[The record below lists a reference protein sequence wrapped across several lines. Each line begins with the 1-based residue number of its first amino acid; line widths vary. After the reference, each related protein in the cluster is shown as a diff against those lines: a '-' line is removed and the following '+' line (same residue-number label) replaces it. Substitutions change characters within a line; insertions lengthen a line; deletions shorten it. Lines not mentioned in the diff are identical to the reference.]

1 MISSLP
7 IVVITTTKLA
17 ARPVAN
23 PPAMPIDCRTTDSQ
37 AGQQLN
43 LPCLSRSVPDP
54 RGLPRQNSASRPLR
68 GCRQNSLASTPW
80 QLSP

>member
-7 IVVITTTKLA
+7 IFVITATELA
-17 ARPVAN
+17 ARAVAN
-23 PPAMPIDCRTTDSQ
+23 RPAVPIDGRNTDSQ
-37 AGQQLN
+37 ARQQLN
-43 LPCLSRSVPDP
+43 LTCFSRAVPDP
-54 RGLPRQNSASRPLR
+54 RGLARQNSALQQLH

>member
-7 IVVITTTKLA
+7 IVVITATELA

-23 PPAMPIDCRTTDSQ
+23 RPAMPTHCRTTDSQ

-43 LPCLSRSVPDP
+43 LICFSRSVPDP
-54 RGLPRQNSASRPLR
+54 RGLLRQNSASPQLR

>member
-7 IVVITTTKLA
+7 IFVITATKLA

-23 PPAMPIDCRTTDSQ
+23 RPAMPIDCRTTDSQ

-43 LPCLSRSVPDP
+43 LTCFSRSVPDP
-54 RGLPRQNSASRPLR
+54 RGLPRQNSVSQQLR
-68 GCRQNSLASTPW
+68 DCRQSSLASTPW

>member
-7 IVVITTTKLA
+7 IFIITATELA

-23 PPAMPIDCRTTDSQ
+23 RPALPIDCRNAGAQ

-43 LPCLSRSVPDP
+43 LTCVSRSVPDP
-54 RGLPRQNSASRPLR
+54 RGLPRPNSVSQQLC
-68 GCRQNSLASTPW
+68 GCRQSRLPSTPW

>member
-7 IVVITTTKLA
+7 IFIITATELA

-23 PPAMPIDCRTTDSQ
+23 QPAMPIDCRNTDSQ

-43 LPCLSRSVPDP
+43 LTCVSRSVPDP
-54 RGLPRQNSASRPLR
+54 RGLPRQNSQLR
-68 GCRQNSLASTPW
+68 ACRQSSLASAP
-80 QLSP
+80 